1 MLSISSRILSRNG
14 LLPFSLRSLATASKS
29 MTVREALNQALDEE
43 IQHDENVIVLG
54 EEVGRSEGNYSV
66 TAGLNKK
73 YGDRRV
79 LDTPIE
85 EIGFTGMAVGMSFEG
100 LRPVCEFMTWNFALQ
115 SIDHIINSA
124 AKTFYMSGGQIN
136 SPIVFRGP
144 NGAAEGFAAQHT
156 QDFSAWFA
164 SVPGLKVLSPYDSED
179 AKGLLK
185 AAIRDDNPVVFLENE
200 LLYETAFPVSDAAL
214 KNDFV
219 LPIGKAKVQV
229 EGSDITIVSYSL
241 GMKYSMQAQ
250 AELKKEGINAEV
262 INLRSL
268 RPFDFETIAKSV
280 QKTGRLVTVETGWP
294 FCGIGSEIAAQVF
307 ECPETYK
314 SLKSPVLRVTGV
326 DVPTPYADMIEHASF
341 PTSKNVVDT
350 VRRSMKC

>member
-1 MLSISSRILSRNG
+1 MLSASTRLLAKNG
-14 LLPFSLRSLATASKS
+14 FSQFSLRSLATGSKT

-54 EEVGRSEGNYSV
+54 EEVGKSEGNYGV
-66 TAGLNKK
+66 TRGLNKK
-73 YGDRRV
+73 HGDRRV
-79 LDTPIE
+79 MDTPIE
-85 EIGFTGMAVGMSFEG
+85 EIGFTGIAVGMAFSG
-100 LRPVCEFMTWNFALQ
+100 LRPVCEFMRVDFALQ

-124 AKTFYMSGGQIN
+124 AKTFYMSGGQIHV
-136 SPIVFRGP
+136 PCVFRGP
-144 NGAAEGFAAQHT
+144 NGAAKGFAAQHT
-156 QDFSAWFA
+156 QDFSAWYA

-200 LLYETAFPVSDAAL
+200 LLYETSFDVSDKVL
-214 KNDFV
+214 KDDFV
-219 LPIGKAKVQV
+219 LPIGKAKIHF
-229 EGSDITIVSYSL
+229 EGSDVTIVSFSL
-241 GMKYSMQAQ
+241 GMKHAVAAH

-268 RPFDFETIAKSV
+268 RPFDFETISKSV
-280 QKTGRLVTVETGWP
+280 KKTGRLVTVETGFP
-294 FCGIGSEIAAQVF
+294 FAGIGSEIAAQVF

-314 SLKSPVLRVTGV
+314 ALKSPVLRVTGV
-326 DVPTPYADMIEHASF
+326 DVPTPYAEMIENAAF

-350 VRRSMKC
+350 VRRSMKY